1 MIENKESLNTCG
13 CFNGLKG
20 LAPVSIWN
28 RPGLSALV
36 YRVGTHGQFK
46 KTMLNELSRVGALK
60 GLTVREDNDFSTAL
74 LDAWAVTADVLTF
87 YQERIANEGFLRT
100 AAQRLSV
107 LQLARLIGYELSP
120 GVAAG
125 AYLAFTV
132 EDSPHTAF
140 PAASAGAVTGAAAA
154 VLQAAP
160 EEENRITIDIGTR
173 VQSIPGQDELPQ
185 TFETIEKIEAR
196 KEWNTIKPRQTNRHH
211 LKYKQ
216 SLLYAKGTPIDLKP
230 GDGLIYIEDN
240 NNFIWFCRAAEVTPR
255 YEHNHTEVKLQLQ
268 EKISNQS
275 LQYIKLNSVTQ
286 PKPVLDLPMKA
297 YIGKKYNSADFYAE
311 AKAKKFKVSD
321 LYAYLRAAKPAP
333 PCVTTFGIRA
343 AIFGHNAPKW
353 RSLPLNLRYGEYIYP
368 DGVDK
373 QGTFKPGLYKGQ
385 QNAWVDDINIYT
397 TGPGFNK
404 KDGGKVYIYLDNA
417 YSKVVKDSWV
427 LLKDDKYAQVYQVA
441 DTYELSKTGFTLNA
455 KVTRLTLKVT
465 GDELKVLDKFRLRKT
480 TVYAQSEKPDLAP
493 VPIQTAVDQKNIR
506 LNDWYDGLYKDQQV
520 IICGE
525 LNQSRGNHG
534 CEAAT
539 IANVIQDLSFEGGT
553 EILLTEGLKNEYVRS
568 TVTINANVALATH
581 GESVSEVLG
590 SGNAS
595 QAFQEFCLRQPPLT
609 YVSAS
614 TPSGVESTLEVRVND
629 LLWKEVPS
637 FYGRGP
643 DERIYITRLD
653 NDGKTYVRFGD
664 GITGSRLPSG
674 QENVTASYRKGIG
687 TEGMVKP
694 GQLSLLM
701 TRPFG
706 VKGANNP
713 LAASGAA
720 DPEKLEKARQNCP
733 LTVLTLDRVVSLKDF
748 EDFTRAFAG
757 IEKARADW
765 VWDGETRLV
774 YITVA
779 GAKGKAV
786 HQTSA
791 LYRNLGDA
799 VKNSGTGLQP
809 FRIESYVSR
818 HFFIKAKIKIDP
830 RYIKEKVIK
839 QVKTT
844 LGLVFSFELRQLAQ
858 PVTKSEVLAV
868 IQGIGGVEAVDLDEL
883 YLAGAAN
890 TNSLPPHLP
899 ARPGRWD
906 RQQKQPAPAE
916 LLTLNPNGITISL
929 METKP

>member
-1 MIENKESLNTCG
+1 
-13 CFNGLKG
+13 
-20 LAPVSIWN
+20 
-28 RPGLSALV
+28 
-36 YRVGTHGQFK
+36 
-46 KTMLNELSRVGALK
+46 
-60 GLTVREDNDFSTAL
+60 
-74 LDAWAVTADVLTF
+74 VLTWP
-87 YQERIANEGFLRT
+87 LPWKT
-100 AAQRLSV
+100 
-107 LQLARLIGYELSP
+107 P
-120 GVAAG
+120 PTH
-125 AYLAFTV
+125 FTV
-132 EDSPHTAF
+132 EDTPNTAV
-140 PAASAGAVTGAAAA
+140 PAASAAAVTGTAAA

-196 KEWNTIKPRQTNRHH
+196 KEWNTIKPRQTNRHP
-211 LKYKQ
+211 LQYKQ
-216 SLLYAKGTPIDLKP
+216 SLLYAKGAPIDLKP
-230 GDGLIYIEDN
+230 GDGLIYIQDN
-240 NNFIWFCRAAEVTPR
+240 SNIIWFCRAAQVTPR

-275 LQYIKLNSVTQ
+275 PQYIQLNSVTQ
-286 PKPVLDLPMKA
+286 PKPVRDLPMKA
-297 YIGKKYNSADFYAE
+297 YIGKKYHSADLYAE

-321 LYAYLRAAKPAP
+321 LYVYLRAAKPAP

-368 DGVDK
+368 KGVNK
-373 QGTFKPGLYKGQ
+373 QGKFKPGLYKNQ
-385 QNAWVDDINIYT
+385 QNSWVDDIIIYT

-404 KDGGKVYIYLDNA
+404 ENGGKVYIYLDNA
-417 YSKVVKDSWV
+417 YPKIVKDSWV
-427 LLKDDKYAQVYQVA
+427 LLKDDKYAQVYQVV
-441 DTYELSKTGFTLNA
+441 DTYELSKTGFALNA

-465 GDELKVLDKFRLRKT
+465 GNEIEVLDKFRIRKT
-480 TVYAQSEKPDLAP
+480 TVYAQSEKLDLAP
-493 VPIQTAVDQKNIR
+493 VPIQTAVEQKNIR

-525 LNQSRGNHG
+525 LNRTRGNHG
-534 CEAAT
+534 CEVAT
-539 IANVIQDLSFEGGT
+539 IADVIQDQSFEGGT

-590 SGNAS
+590 SGDAS

-609 YVSAS
+609 YASAS

-653 NDGKTYVRFGD
+653 NNGKTYVRFGD

-674 QENVTASYRKGIG
+674 QENVTASYRKGLG

-720 DPEKLEKARQNCP
+720 DPEKLEEARQNCP

-774 YITVA
+774 HITVA

-786 HQTSA
+786 DQTST

-868 IQGIGGVEAVDLDEL
+868 IQGIDGVEAVDLDEL

-890 TNSLPPHLP
+890 ANSLPPHLP
-899 ARPGRWD
+899 ARQGRWD
-906 RQQKQPAPAE
+906 GQQKQPAPAE